1 VPAGPPDLHA
11 EALSV
16 TDLPTGWTGTID
28 KTAVSLGE
36 AGCLK
41 TASSR
46 AGTTLS
52 FYETFSGV
60 GGAPIVAESMA
71 YFPASKM
78 PAAFALAINAL
89 DACKTIAIKVSDKVT
104 LSGPL
109 ARTSFPTIGMESRA
123 YTLTATDG
131 AHVLTE
137 YVAIVRQAD
146 VLMMTTYASLANPN
160 FNDFFSLSTKA
171 AAKLE

>member
-1 VPAGPPDLHA
+1 VA
-11 EALSV
+11 
-16 TDLPTGWTGTID
+16 DLPTGWTASID
-28 KTAVSLGE
+28 KTAISLGE

-52 FYETFSGV
+52 FYETFSAV
-60 GGAPIVAESMA
+60 GGAPIFAESMA

-78 PAAFALAINAL
+78 PAAFASAVQAL
-89 DACKTIAIKVSDKVT
+89 DACKTIDIKLSDKVT

-123 YTLTATDG
+123 YTLAATDG
-131 AHVLTE
+131 AHLLTE
-137 YVAIVRQAD
+137 YVAIVRQAN
-146 VLMMTTYASLANPN
+146 VVMMTTYASLANPN
-160 FNDFFSLSTKA
+160 INDFFSITTKA
-171 AAKLE
+171 AAKLH